1 MLTKKKERVAPLLV
15 VAPVATDFT
24 LDFSADLLL
33 KQDCCSL
40 GFEIGGPIL
49 TILKNNSV
57 LHNFLSFLLGDLLL
71 PLSDYRI
78 PQVWR
83 FVNTFRQTFLFFLQG
98 QHLASRSTSTQDFLA
113 FGKLAGFVF
122 GAKQT
127 AFAVGCHV
135 VGVMAVFVC
144 SFVSDDVEHCLLP
157 LDTF

>member
-49 TILKNNSV
+49 TILKNNSI
-57 LHNFLSFLLGDLLL
+57 LHNLFSFLLGNLLF

-83 FVNTFRQTFLFFLQG
+83 FVNTFWQTFLFFLED
-98 QHLASRSTSTQDFLA
+98 QHLTSRGASAQDFLTI
-113 FGKLAGFVF
+113 GELAGFVL
-122 GAKQT
+122 GA
-127 AFAVGCHV
+127 
-135 VGVMAVFVC
+135 
-144 SFVSDDVEHCLLP
+144 E
-157 LDTF
+157 